1 MPDREK
7 VIKGLEHCSEDGCKD
22 CPYETDCIMADGF
35 SELAKDVLELLKIQ
49 ETARAIR
56 EFSDDFSYDGGSW
69 WYECGNCQNPVDYHD
84 VFCSYCGKRLVWDAG
99 QGESDKPLANHT
111 NMGSC
116 RP

>member
-56 EFSDDFSYDGGSW
+56 EFSNGDKDGSW
-69 WYECGNCQNPVDYHD
+69 WYECGNCLNPIDCHD
-84 VFCSYCGKRLVWDAG
+84 VFCSYCGKRLKWD
-99 QGESDKPLANHT
+99 D
-111 NMGSC
+111 
-116 RP
+116 